1 MNTALPPTCLTGQV
15 VLDLGQLHPGPHTAM
30 LLQQLGATVIKVER
44 PQGGDSGRA
53 LGADTFAKYNRG
65 KLSIALDLKNP
76 DDQNVLRGLA
86 RRSQAL
92 IEGFRPGVMDR
103 LGVGYGVL
111 RELNPALVLCSISGF
126 GQTGPYALRAGHDL
140 NYLALAGYWAVPS
153 QVDDHIGR
161 PNVRLSDYCGSMY
174 AALSLVVAMMTA
186 RLTGQGQHLDVS
198 LHDAMTAW
206 TIPGVDNMVR
216 KTGTDIEK
224 MGHVM
229 PDNDLFVTADG
240 RHIALGIL
248 EEKFWDNLRDT
259 LASECPALCAPDYAT
274 RPGRLRYKRELNRV
288 LKTLFATRTL
298 AQWAAVFGDRD
309 IPWSPV
315 LAHDE
320 LLEDPHVVARGI
332 SRDPGDG
339 SSRVVEFPVKFS
351 EGLTPHGG
359 NAPVLDGHRGQVLRW
374 LETGDLAEL
383 LPPQP

>member
-1 MNTALPPTCLTGQV
+1 MNTAVPPTCLTGQV

-65 KLSIALDLKNP
+65 KLSIALDLKNA
-76 DDQNVLRGLA
+76 DDQAVLKGLA

-103 LGVGYGVL
+103 LGVGYEAL
-111 RELNPALVLCSISGF
+111 REMNPALVLCSISGF
-126 GQTGPYALRAGHDL
+126 GQTGPYAQRAGHDL

-153 QVDDHIGR
+153 QVDNHTGR

-186 RLTGQGQHLDVS
+186 RLSGQGQHLDVS

-206 TIPGVDNMVR
+206 TIPGIDSMVR
-216 KTGTDIEK
+216 KTGKDIEK

-229 PDNDLFVTADG
+229 PDNDLFATADG
-240 RHIALGIL
+240 RFIALGIL
-248 EEKFWDNLRDT
+248 EEKFWDNLRDA
-259 LASECPALCAPDYAT
+259 LAPDCPALGAADFASRPD
-274 RPGRLRYKRELNRV
+274 RLRHKRRLNGL
-288 LKTLFATRTL
+288 LKALFATKTL
-298 AQWAAVFGDRD
+298 GQWAEQFGTRD

-315 LAHDE
+315 LAYDE
-320 LLEDPHVVARGI
+320 LLDDPHVVARGV
-332 SRDPGDG
+332 SRPCDDG
-339 SSRVVEFPVKFS
+339 GSRVVDFPVKFS
-351 EGLTPHGG
+351 GGIAPHSGP
-359 NAPVLDGHRGQVLRW
+359 APVLDGHRDQVLRW
-374 LETGDLAEL
+374 LATGDLAEL
-383 LPPQP
+383 AP

>member
-1 MNTALPPTCLTGQV
+1 MNTAVPPTCLTGQV

-65 KLSIALDLKNP
+65 KLSIALDLKNA
-76 DDQNVLRGLA
+76 DDQAVLKGLA

-103 LGVGYGVL
+103 LGVGYEAL
-111 RELNPALVLCSISGF
+111 REVNPALVLCSISGF
-126 GQTGPYALRAGHDL
+126 GQTGPYAQRAGHDL

-153 QVDDHIGR
+153 QVDDHTGR

-186 RLTGQGQHLDVS
+186 RLSGQGQHLDVS

-206 TIPGVDNMVR
+206 TIPGIDSMVR
-216 KTGTDIEK
+216 KTGKDIEK

-229 PDNDLFVTADG
+229 PDNDLFATADG
-240 RHIALGIL
+240 RFIALGIL
-248 EEKFWDNLRDT
+248 EEKFWDNLRDA
-259 LASECPALCAPDYAT
+259 LAPDCPALGATDFASRPD
-274 RPGRLRYKRELNRV
+274 RLRHKRRLNGL
-288 LKTLFATRTL
+288 LKALFATKTL
-298 AQWAAVFGDRD
+298 GQWAEQFGTRD

-315 LAHDE
+315 LAYDE
-320 LLEDPHVVARGI
+320 LLDDPHVVARGV
-332 SRDPGDG
+332 SHASDDG
-339 SSRVVEFPVKFS
+339 GSRVVDFPVKFS
-351 EGLTPHGG
+351 GGIAPHSGP
-359 NAPVLDGHRGQVLRW
+359 APVLDGHRDQVLRW
-374 LETGDLAEL
+374 LATGDLAEL
-383 LPPQP
+383 AP

>member
-1 MNTALPPTCLTGQV
+1 MNTAVRPSCLTGQV

-65 KLSIALDLKNP
+65 KLSIALDLKNA
-76 DDQNVLRGLA
+76 DDQAVLKGLA

-103 LGVGYGVL
+103 LGMGYEAL
-111 RELNPALVLCSISGF
+111 REVNPALVLCSISGF
-126 GQTGPYALRAGHDL
+126 GQTGPYAQRAGHDL

-153 QVDDHIGR
+153 QVDDHTGR

-186 RLTGQGQHLDVS
+186 RLSGQGQHLDVS

-206 TIPGVDNMVR
+206 TIPGIDSMVR
-216 KTGTDIEK
+216 KTGKDIGK

-229 PDNDLFVTADG
+229 PDNDLFATADG
-240 RHIALGIL
+240 RFIALGIL
-248 EEKFWDNLRDT
+248 EEKFWDNLRDV
-259 LASECPALCAPDYAT
+259 LAPDCPALGALDFASRPD
-274 RPGRLRYKRELNRV
+274 RLRHKRRLNAM
-288 LKTLFATRTL
+288 LKALFATKTL
-298 AQWAAVFGDRD
+298 GQWAEQFGTRD

-315 LAHDE
+315 LEYDE
-320 LLEDPHVVARGI
+320 LLDDPHVVARGV
-332 SRDPGDG
+332 SRPADDG
-339 SSRVVEFPVKFS
+339 GSRVVDFPVKFS
-351 EGLTPHGG
+351 GGTVPHGG
-359 NAPVLDGHRGQVLRW
+359 PAPALDGHRDQVLRW
-374 LETGDLAEL
+374 LDTGDLAEL
-383 LPPQP
+383 AR